1 MIVWPT
7 VRRRDF
13 WILKSGIELSL
24 PHYLHSCP
32 GRGGVY
38 STQLFSPMN
47 SSKISP
53 KYMGCGEC
61 SPKSMYNNV
70 HLKRKRGGGW
80 CFFTQ
85 IEPNWPLPYSTVPV
99 QWLRD
104 ARPTGW
110 VTYCSICMRETM
122 PRAQN
127 RAGKGSILHIVKTIG
142 FYNLVIIYLWFD
154 R

>member
-1 MIVWPT
+1 MWTWYAPIFRMRT
-7 VRRRDF
+7 SYAYIFRGEIFEF
-13 WILKSGIELSL
+13 WRVESSPL
-24 PHYLHSCP
+24 PPQLP

-99 QWLRD
+99 QCREPKTGQEKVQFYCEDDWLW
-104 ARPTGW
+104 PSCYYLSMTTGNGH
-110 VTYCSICMRETM
+110 CR
-122 PRAQN
+122 
-127 RAGKGSILHIVKTIG
+127 
-142 FYNLVIIYLWFD
+142 
-154 R
+154 